1 MPETT
6 SSAFFKSLWVVIID
20 STYIQDKNQ
29 CEDLPITKD
38 MHSDNTLGD
47 RVKDHLLGL
56 WTIVGQMQA
65 KTLFIIWIIYDF
77 LLLTELVRQFG
88 F

>member
-6 SSAFFKSLWVVIID
+6 SSAFFKSFWVVIID

-38 MHSDNTLGD
+38 MHSNNILGD
-47 RVKDHLLGL
+47 LLKDHLLGL
-56 WTIVGQMQA
+56 WTIVGQMQV

-77 LLLTELVRQFG
+77 ILLRELLDQFG